1 MWVQTRCGPR
11 MWDRCFKNWGLPN
24 FIGVAANMVKFGT
37 VKGGQNG
44 GSTVNW
50 ANFFEGGK
58 NFYLLIQRKCIT
70 PRSHSGL
77 LL

>member
-1 MWVQTRCGPR
+1 

-37 VKGGQNG
+37 VKGGQKNG

-58 NFYLLIQRKCIT
+58 FFISSSKGNV
-70 PRSHSGL
+70 SHREATLACSCNKRVTEG
-77 LL
+77 